1 MSQDRLNI
9 LLITSEDNGPELS
22 CYGDPIV
29 KTPNL
34 DRLALEGACFEEA
47 YVTQAVCSPSRASI
61 LTGLYPHQNGQLGL
75 ATHRFTMHRSFPTL
89 PSVLKG
95 AGYRTGLIGKLH
107 VLPETAF
114 PFDLWWRDPQFISFH
129 HRDVKRTAE
138 EAGRFMGDGEE
149 PFFLMVNYADAHL
162 PWLRQECG
170 IPERPFTAEE
180 VRVPPAVGIDS
191 PRLRALSADYYNCL
205 SRLDTGIGM
214 LMEEL
219 DRSGHADDTLVIY
232 LGDHG
237 PQFSRGKGAAYEL
250 AVKVPFMVRWPGAGA
265 PGMVPERLVSS
276 VDIMPTILE
285 AAGVESPDGLPGL
298 SLRPLLDGGTDDW
311 RSHLFCEWNT
321 SHPHPLPSFMFPQRT
336 VRDGRY
342 KLILT
347 LLTDQ
352 DNPVEEYYTQQVLVE
367 TGATQSE
374 IDAAAEEMRSAYG
387 AWRRPAPVELYDL
400 ESDPYEFHDLAGKP
414 EHDQTRDGLLD
425 VLADW
430 RQETGD
436 PLANPQKLARLLE
449 EDLAARRLGGDHRK
463 PDFQWRYVDYLYSQD
478 G

>member
-22 CYGDPIV
+22 CYGDPVV

-34 DRLALEGACFEEA
+34 DRLASEGACFEEA

-75 ATHRFTMHRSFPTL
+75 ATHRFTMHRSFPSL
-89 PSVLKG
+89 PGLLKE
-95 AGYRTGLIGKLH
+95 AGYRTGRIGKLH
-107 VLPETAF
+107 VLPESAF
-114 PFDLWWRDPQFISFH
+114 PFDFCWRDPQYLSFH
-129 HRDVKRTAE
+129 HRDVKKTAE
-138 EAGRFMGDGEE
+138 MAGQFMREGPE
-149 PFFLMVNYADAHL
+149 PFFLMLNYADAHL

-170 IPERPFTAEE
+170 IPARPFTADQ
-180 VRVPPAVGIDS
+180 VRVPPAVGVDS

-219 DRSGHADDTLVIY
+219 GRAGRADDTLIIY

-237 PQFSRGKGAAYEL
+237 PQFSRGKGASYEL

-265 PGMVPERLVSS
+265 PGMVKERLVSS

-285 AAGVESPDGLPGL
+285 AAGVEPPDGLPGL
-298 SLRPLLDGGTDDW
+298 SLRPLLDSDPEDW

-321 SHPHPLPSFMFPQRT
+321 SHPYPQPSFLFPQRT
-336 VRDGRY
+336 IRDDRY

-374 IDAAAEEMRSAYG
+374 IDAAAEEMRRAYG
-387 AWRRPAPVELYDL
+387 AWRRPNEIELYDL
-400 ESDPYEFHDLAGKP
+400 ESDPYEFHDLAAKP
-414 EHDQTRDGLLD
+414 EHSQVKEELLD
-425 VLADW
+425 TLKRW
-430 RQETGD
+430 LQESGD
-436 PLANPQKLARLLE
+436 PLSDPDKLALLLA
-449 EDLAARRLGGDHRK
+449 EDTEVRSLDSAHRS
-463 PDFQWRYVDYLYSQD
+463 PEFDWRYVDYLYS
-478 G
+478 